1 MKNKGFTLAE
11 LLGVIV
17 ILSLISVI
25 TIPAVTSSLNT
36 YKGKLCN
43 SQLDQIIS
51 ASKAWAT
58 DNIVLLPTENGK
70 KYQVTLKTLAQY
82 GYIDDDIKNPVT
94 KVNFDLD
101 STIITITRVNKTYKY
116 EIDEETVKSCQK

>member
-1 MKNKGFTLAE
+1 MKRNGFTLAE

-36 YKGKLCN
+36 YKEKLCN

-51 ASKAWAT
+51 ASKSWAT

-70 KYQVTLKTLAQY
+70 KYQVSLKTLAQY

-101 STIITITRVNKTYKY
+101 STFVTITRVNKTFTY
-116 EIDEETVKSCQK
+116 ELDEATIKSCQK

>member
-1 MKNKGFTLAE
+1 MKKNGFTLAE

-36 YKGKLCN
+36 YKERLCN

-51 ASKAWAT
+51 ATRAWAT
-58 DNIVLLPTENGK
+58 DNIVKLPTENGK
-70 KYQVTLKTLAQY
+70 SYQVSLRELTQY
-82 GYIDDDIKNPVT
+82 GYIDDDIKNPISKT
-94 KVNFDLD
+94 DFDLD
-101 STIITITRVNKTYKY
+101 STIITITRVNKTYSY
-116 EIDEETVKSCQK
+116 QIDAQTVKSCKK